1 MLKNSFDEIFLTIT
15 VMKLIIANYVSH
27 FQVSLQYA
35 GRHYCGATLLSTEYI
50 LTAAHCIFGYVK
62 QHKRKSGQMILLED
76 REEWKALSHEDLS

>member
-1 MLKNSFDEIFLTIT
+1 MLKKLT
-15 VMKLIIANYVSH
+15 VMNYVSH

-62 QHKRKSGQMILLED
+62 QYKRKSVQMILLED
-76 REEWKALSHEDLS
+76 TEKWKALSHENLS